1 MKIYPMFKVHVN
13 KEAALQRIGEVF
25 DSGFINEG
33 EQVAQYAAAL
43 KTRLGSDQLVLTNS
57 GTSALTLAMVLCGVK
72 PDTNVVSTPMTCVA
86 SNTPIATLGADIV
99 WADVDP
105 ESGMPS
111 ARDIAAKINDRTR
124 AVLIVD
130 WAGVPADLEEIQRVC
145 TEKGVKLIQDA
156 AHAFGAEYKGRPV
169 ACWTDFTMFSLQ
181 AIKHMTSGDGGA
193 LFCRSDKDFELAK
206 KLKWF
211 GLDREKAKDAAGNWK
226 GQQAEA
232 DILPGEIGYK
242 FNMNNIAA
250 ALGLSQLPYIGGI
263 LEAHR
268 RNAAVYREA
277 FADIPHLIKPMKQPG
292 SSLPSYWVYTQILQN
307 AKHDRDTVVQQLVAQ
322 GIHAGV
328 VHVPNQHYAA
338 FAPFMTDLPGVN
350 AFSSRQFSLPCG
362 WWLSAEDAAYI
373 ATTLRNIL
381 VA

>member
-1 MKIYPMFKVHVN
+1 MKIFPMFKVHVN

-33 EQVAQYAAAL
+33 EQVAEYAAAL
-43 KTRLGSDQLVLTNS
+43 KARLGSAQLVLTNS
-57 GTSALTLAMVLCGVK
+57 GTAALTLALVLCGVEAG
-72 PDTNVVSTPMTCVA
+72 TNVVSTPMTCVA
-86 SNTPIATLGADIV
+86 SNTPIANLKADIV
-99 WADVDP
+99 WTDVDP
-105 ESGMPS
+105 DSGMPR
-111 ARDIAAKINDRTR
+111 ACDIAAKINDRTR

-130 WAGVPADLEEIQRVC
+130 WAGVPAELEEIQRVC
-145 TEKGVKLIQDA
+145 TERGVKLIQDA

-181 AIKHMTSGDGGA
+181 AIKHMTTGDGGA
-193 LFCRSDKDFELAK
+193 LFCRSEGDFELAK

-232 DILPGEIGYK
+232 DILPGEVGYK

-250 ALGLSQLPYIGGI
+250 AIGLSQLPYIDGI
-263 LEAHR
+263 LAAHR
-268 RNAAVYREA
+268 RNAAVYQKA
-277 FADIPHLIKPMKQPG
+277 FADIPHLVKPMAQPDG
-292 SSLPSYWVYTQILQN
+292 SLPSYWVYTQILQGTG
-307 AKHDRDTVVQQLVAQ
+307 HDRDTVVQQLVAQ

-338 FAPFMTDLPGVN
+338 FAPFMTDLPGVD

-362 WWLSAEDAAYI
+362 WWLSEEDAAHI
-373 ATTLRNIL
+373 AGALRKIL